1 MGKNPASVP
10 ATLRSFDTTQ
20 ATAAPSG
27 GVRIVYQDNWP
38 GTVDAQGVANVEKAP
53 SHGYYVDKNGNRV
66 KVREGGA
73 IPEGMTFEA
82 GDWLKADEKPVEERA
97 EADAPENRM
106 LTAAPENRAADK
118 AKKAE

>member
-53 SHGYYVDKNGNRV
+53 SHGYYVDKNGNRF

-97 EADAPENRM
+97 EAAVPENRM
-106 LTAAPENRAADK
+106 EAEAPENRAVK
-118 AKKAE
+118 VKKAE